1 MKVRGY
7 TVKFGIFVLV
17 MILVNAG
24 LILVFGQ
31 MRGGDA
37 RTYSAEFVNASGLR
51 AGDKVRIAGVPVG
64 SVGSVE
70 FGGNHR
76 AHVSFSVDTADTVTV
91 STRAAVRYQD
101 LVGNRYLELLD
112 DPGIAEPQ

>member
-37 RTYSAEFVNASGLR
+37 RSYSAEFVNASRAQSRRQGAHRGCAGRFCRLR
-51 AGDKVRIAGVPVG
+51 RIRWESPCPR
-64 SVGSVE
+64 E
-70 FGGNHR
+70 FQCGIR
-76 AHVSFSVDTADTVTV
+76 VT
-91 STRAAVRYQD
+91 
-101 LVGNRYLELLD
+101 
-112 DPGIAEPQ
+112 P